1 MVRTFVGAIIVVS
14 CIYYL
19 YDLAYE
25 IPYHEEESV
34 MKYLILIV
42 ISLLVL
48 SGCGGDGQE
57 TAVVQE
63 IPTLPVDT
71 LSLMNEIGVELGDST
86 NTFGSIV
93 SALIYQKDRILVLDQ
108 VANCVKIYDSN
119 GNYLQQLS
127 RQGNG
132 PGELVMPW
140 DMFIMP
146 DGRLMILDMGKR
158 GFVVFD
164 DSLRFIE
171 EFGLWT
177 QNPPMQGTAVSD
189 SQFVAYKTDTDMHD
203 NNLVMHRRIA
213 LYTCGEEEWDY
224 IFWQDS
230 IEASMNEIIENPS
243 MFILSILDPLS
254 IGGNGSDGIY
264 FSLKDGEEYRVT
276 GWNPAGEE
284 ILSICLDI
292 EPVNKTTDEIAA
304 ESTYVNNYISRISS
318 GGDAG
323 LVFEPDPFKDMVIG
337 VDIGPDG
344 NLWVRRGTTDMPFF
358 DIFDTESGV
367 LLHHTVFP
375 VDGWSWKTSVSPDGI
390 LAWEEDPEEGYQ
402 KLYILGMESDKP
414 EDYQTLP

>member
-1 MVRTFVGAIIVVS
+1 
-14 CIYYL
+14 
-19 YDLAYE
+19 
-25 IPYHEEESV
+25 
-34 MKYLILIV
+34 MKYLLLIV

-57 TAVVQE
+57 TAAVQY
-63 IPTLPVDT
+63 IPILPVDT
-71 LSLMNEIGVELGDST
+71 LSLMNEIGVEVGDST

-93 SALIYQKDRILVLDQ
+93 SAFIYQKDKILVLDQ
-108 VANCVKIYDSN
+108 VASCVKIYDSN

-127 RQGNG
+127 RHGNG

-140 DMFIMP
+140 DMFIMT
-146 DGRLMILDMGKR
+146 DGRLMILDMGKK

-164 DSLRFIE
+164 DSLQFIE
-171 EFGLWT
+171 EIGLWP

-189 SQFVAYKTDTDMHD
+189 SQFVAYKVDMDMAD
-203 NNLVMHRRIA
+203 NEIVMTRRVA
-213 LYTCGEEEWDY
+213 LYIFGEEDWDY

-230 IEASMNEIIENPS
+230 IEASMNDIIENPS
-243 MFILSILDPLS
+243 MFILDLHDPMS

-264 FSLKDGEEYRVT
+264 FSLKDGEEYQVT

-284 ILSICLDI
+284 ILSICLDLA
-292 EPVNKTTDEIAA
+292 PVNKSMEEIAA

-323 LVFEPDPFKDMVIG
+323 LVFEPDPFKNMVIG

-344 NLWVRRGTTDMPFF
+344 NLWVRRGTSDSPFF
-358 DIFDTESGV
+358 DIFDPENGE

-390 LAWEEDPEEGYQ
+390 LAWEEDPEEEYQ
-402 KLYILGMESDKP
+402 KLYILE
-414 EDYQTLP
+414 